1 MDYAIVRTGGKQY
14 KVSSGDVL
22 DVEKLPASKGD
33 RIELTDVLLLS
44 HEGSVTVGSPTVMG
58 AKVIGEVEE
67 QRRGE
72 KLVVFRYK
80 SKTRQGTKTGHRQW
94 LTRLRIIEILSGGA
108 QPSRRRRRSDAS
120 AHFLEAITQPPR
132 RRRRSTARSTAS
144 VEEAKDGP

>member
-14 KVSSGDVL
+14 KVSPGDVL

-33 RIELTDVLLLS
+33 WVELVDVLLLS
-44 HEGSVTVGSPTVMG
+44 QEGNVTVGEPTVMG

-72 KLVVFRYK
+72 KLTVFRYK
-80 SKTRQGTKTGHRQW
+80 SKTRQSKKTGHRQW
-94 LTRLRIIEILSGGA
+94 LTRLRITEILTAKA
-108 QPSRRRRRSDAS
+108 Q
-120 AHFLEAITQPPR
+120 QPR